1 MKRLAG
7 ILAPVLCVLLAAP
20 VYSSIAKDSW
30 ISVRSKNFTLVGNAS
45 ERDIREVASR
55 LEQFRSVFTLL
66 FPKAKFNDALQTK
79 VVVFKSDNAFKPF
92 KPLYN
97 GRPASVAGYFQP
109 GPDVNYIALTS
120 ERRNTENP
128 YSVIF
133 HEFVHLL
140 VENNMHNPPAWFN
153 EGLAEFYSSF
163 EISDGDKKIT
173 LGKPIV
179 NHVLLLRENKFIPL
193 QTLFAVNHASPLY
206 NERSKQGIFYAES
219 WALVHYLLLGNNEQ
233 RKDQFLTF
241 LKLLSAGKPVEES
254 FPQAFQTDFAH
265 IEKELAQYINHNSYP
280 VRNFVFNQQVDSDKE
295 MQSAPVSEAEAQSYL
310 GDLLLHSNRLDDAES
325 YLNQSLTLDADLA
338 PAHSSL
344 GLLRAR
350 QKRFGEAKEHLQRA
364 ASANTRNY
372 LIHYYYAYVLSREG
386 MDEGQLVSGYA
397 PELAEKMRGELRQAI
412 KLAPDFPESYHLLA
426 FINLVTGEQLVEA
439 TGMMARAISLKPGR
453 EDFALV
459 LGQIYLRR
467 KQFNA
472 ARNTLAPLARTSP
485 DPQLRARAAD
495 LIERT
500 AALEEQSALARSN
513 GSDAAHNAAGTV
525 SDPNRTSSSPPPPAR
540 PLLKRQFEGT
550 RARGLLSSIECND
563 AGIVLSVQV
572 GGHTLRLHN
581 AAADQVKFVTYMAGI
596 NDAISCGAR
605 NPANTVLVTY
615 RPAKDARAGYDGEA
629 VAVEFVPEDVQT
641 EP

>member
-7 ILAPVLCVLLAAP
+7 ILAPIFCLLLAAP
-20 VYSSIAKDSW
+20 VHASTAKDSW

-45 ERDIREVASR
+45 EHDIREVASR

-66 FPKAKFNDALQTK
+66 FPKARFNDALQTR
-79 VVVFKSDNAFKPF
+79 VIVFKSDSAFKPF

-97 GRPASVAGYFQP
+97 GRPASVAGYFQS

-120 ERRNTENP
+120 EHRNTENP
-128 YSVIF
+128 YSTIF

-140 VENNMHNPPAWFN
+140 IENNIHNPPLWFN

-163 EISDGDKKIT
+163 EISDSDKKVT
-173 LGKPIV
+173 LGKPIL
-179 NHVLLLRENKFIPL
+179 NHVLRLRENKFIPL
-193 QTLFAVNHASPLY
+193 QTLFAVDHASPLY

-233 RKDQFLTF
+233 RKEQFLTF
-241 LKLLSAGKPVEES
+241 LNLLSVGKPVNES
-254 FPQAFQTDFAH
+254 FQQAFQTDFAR
-265 IEKELAQYINHNSYP
+265 IEKELAQYISRNYYP
-280 VRNFVFNQQVDSDKE
+280 VRYSTLNQQVDSDKE
-295 MQSAPVSEAEAQSYL
+295 MQSAPVSEAQTQSFL

-325 YLNQSLTLDADLA
+325 YLNQALTLDANLA
-338 PAHSSL
+338 SAHSSL

-364 ASANTRNY
+364 ASASTQNY
-372 LIHYYYAYVLSREG
+372 LVHYYYAYVLSREG
-386 MDEGQLVSGYA
+386 MDEEYLVSGYA
-397 PELAEKMRGELRQAI
+397 PELVETMRGELRQAI
-412 KLAPDFPESYHLLA
+412 KLAPDFPESYYLLA
-426 FINLVTGEQLVEA
+426 FINLVTGEQLAEA
-439 TGMMARAISLKPGR
+439 TGMMVRAISLKPGR

-472 ARNTLAPLARTSP
+472 ARNTITPLARTSP
-485 DPQLRARAAD
+485 DPQLRARAEA

-500 AALEEQSALARSN
+500 AALEEQAALAHSN
-513 GSDAAHNAAGTV
+513 GNDAAHNAAGTA
-525 SDPNRTSSSPPPPAR
+525 SDPNGTASSPPPPAS
-540 PLLKRQFEGT
+540 PMLKKQFEGT
-550 RARGLLSSIECND
+550 RARGLLSRIECNG
-563 AGIVLSVQV
+563 AGVVLFVQV
-572 GGHTLRLHN
+572 GNHTLRLHN
-581 AAADQVKFVTYMAGI
+581 AAADQIKFVTYVAGI
-596 NDAISCGAR
+596 NDRIRCGVR
-605 NPANTVLVTY
+605 DPANTVLVTY

-629 VAVEFVPEDVQT
+629 VAVEFVPEDIQT